1 MNRRAATA
9 AGALLLPLAIVASAA
24 TFTDTSIKE
33 TGEAATPTETLPLSP
48 TERTRAHAWDL
59 SETQWRRY
67 RQLMQGI
74 RGSISPATISPIE
87 VLGIH
92 ARSDEERRQYAEQ
105 WARLMREDVDRILR
119 FQHAYDAA
127 GRRLYP
133 NESLI
138 DPARLPGRSLN
149 SDLLRPTDRVL
160 LFLRS
165 DCLGCDR
172 LLRRLLGH
180 IDRIA
185 GVDIYLTDLDA
196 GDDEAVRAWASQHQ
210 IRPEWVHRR
219 QVTLNH
225 DAGALGRLTQG
236 QGETPYLLRRRGN
249 ALVPLAASDL
259 W

>member
-1 MNRRAATA
+1 VCLLFASTA
-9 AGALLLPLAIVASAA
+9 VSAA
-24 TFTDTSIKE
+24 ALTDTPARE
-33 TGEAATPTETLPLSP
+33 TDVTVTPTDTLPLSP
-48 TERTRAHAWDL
+48 TERTQARAWEL
-59 SETQWRRY
+59 SDTQWRRY

-74 RGSISPATISPIE
+74 RGSVSPDTISPIE

-92 ARSDEERRQYAEQ
+92 ARSDDERRQYAEQ
-105 WARLMREDVDRILR
+105 WVRLMREDVDRILK

-133 NESLI
+133 NEPLI

-149 SDLLRPTDRVL
+149 PDLLRPTDRVL

-165 DCLGCDR
+165 DCLSCDR
-172 LLRRLLGH
+172 VLRRLLGR

-196 GDDEAVRAWASQHQ
+196 GDDGAVRTWASQHQ
-210 IRPEWVHRR
+210 IRPEWVRRR

-259 W
+259 